1 MVVFRPMRVALCQIN
16 PTVADFAGNLAQ
28 IRASAARVASA
39 GAELA
44 VFPELAMCGYPPRD
58 WLEHDDFIARSEKS
72 IAMLATSLPPTLAVA
87 VGFVS
92 RAPKGSSRTI
102 HNSLAVI
109 RDGKLLSVIHK
120 RLLPTYDVF
129 DEDRY
134 FEPGDGSS
142 VVDVGGARVG
152 FTICEDIWN
161 DVDVVG
167 GRHYD
172 ENPISDLVA
181 QGAEVIVNAAA
192 SPFTLQKRDARTE
205 MLRGVARHHAR
216 PIVFVNQV
224 GGNDDLI
231 FDGQSAVF
239 GPDGSVWAR
248 AHEFREDEIVCEL
261 QAGGPVREHV
271 ASPEAAVLDA
281 LVLGTR
287 DYATKCGFRSAVL
300 GVSGGI
306 DSALVACVA
315 ARAFGAE
322 NVIGV
327 AMPTR
332 YSSEGSLVDAK
343 DLCRN
348 LGIEFRE
355 VPIDAL
361 FQSYLDGLGPHLD
374 ALGPEGANDV
384 TFENIQSRIRCAV
397 LMAISNRRGNLLLTT
412 GNKSEVAVG
421 YCTLY
426 GDMAGG
432 LAVISDLPKTFV
444 YRVAHEV
451 NRQAG
456 RDVIPTST
464 ITKAPSAELRPNQ
477 TDQDSLPPYDVL
489 DAIIEKLVEERR
501 SVEETV
507 ASGLDRA
514 TVERVARLI
523 QMSEYKRRQMAPGLI
538 VTRKAFGPGRRYPLA
553 AKPSAPTA

>member
-1 MVVFRPMRVALCQIN
+1 MVRFTRMRVALCQIN
-16 PTVADFAGNLAQ
+16 PTVADFGGNVAEICQ
-28 IRASAARVASA
+28 SASRVVAL
-39 GAELA
+39 GAHLA
-44 VFPELAMCGYPPRD
+44 VFPELAVCGYPPRD
-58 WLEHDDFIARSEKS
+58 WLEHDEFVARSEKS
-72 IAMLATSLPPTLAVA
+72 IQELCARLPPNLTVA

-92 RAPKGSSRTI
+92 RSAEGSSRAI

-109 RDGKLLSVIHK
+109 RAGNVVAVVHK

-134 FEPGDGSS
+134 FEPGDASS
-142 VVDVGGARVG
+142 VIDVAGVKVG

-167 GRHYD
+167 GRRY
-172 ENPISDLVA
+172 EINPIADLVA
-181 QGAEVIVNAAA
+181 NGAEVIVNSAA
-192 SPFTLQKRDARTE
+192 SPFTLQKRQTRTE
-205 MLRGVARHHAR
+205 MLQGVARHHAR

-231 FDGQSAVF
+231 FDGHSAVF
-239 GPDGSVWAR
+239 APTGEIWAR
-248 AHEFREDEIVCEL
+248 AHEFRVDELVCDL
-261 QAGGPVREHV
+261 HAGGTLREH
-271 ASPEAAVLDA
+271 AATPEGAVLDA

-287 DYATKCGFRSAVL
+287 DYAKKCGFRSAVL

-306 DSALVACVA
+306 DSALVACIA
-315 ARAFGAE
+315 ARAFGPE
-322 NVIGV
+322 NVLGV

-332 YSSEGSLVDAK
+332 YSSEGSLTDAR
-343 DLCRN
+343 DLCAN

-355 VPIDAL
+355 VPIDSL
-361 FQSYLDGLGPHLD
+361 FQSYLDGLSPHLE
-374 ALGPEGANDV
+374 ALGPAGANDV

-444 YRVAHEV
+444 YDVAREV

-464 ITKAPSAELRPNQ
+464 IAKAPSAELRPNQ
-477 TDQDSLPPYDVL
+477 TDQDSLPPYAIL
-489 DAIIEKLVEERR
+489 DAIIEKLVEEKR
-501 SVEETV
+501 SVEETIQ
-507 ASGLDRA
+507 SGLDRA

-553 AKPSAPTA
+553 ARPSAPNA